1 MRVSV
6 ILKIRGIFI
15 NSIVNIHDILAPEEL
30 RAMREKI
37 DKRINYNI
45 AETFSLGIIIMEIAT
60 YFNGDAFYD
69 MNRLVIN

>member
-1 MRVSV
+1 
-6 ILKIRGIFI
+6 
-15 NSIVNIHDILAPEEL
+15 
-30 RAMREKI
+30 MREKI